1 MGDVFQWKTD
11 EIFKGLPNIF
21 GIADDILI
29 IENDADGRDH
39 DKQLKPVIQICQQ
52 DN

>member
-1 MGDVFQWKTD
+1 MGDMFQSEID

-29 IENDADGRDH
+29 EGYDVDGIDH
-39 DKQLKPVIQICQQ
+39 DKTSQFQA
-52 DN
+52 